1 MLISDYNPEILLR
14 ALRVLRGSK
23 QHEHRPTPPFPR
35 HHPASF
41 AQPRRRSSLTQIATC
56 GQPSLRTRA
65 ELFRLTGV
73 DWVAVHGMSA
83 SLAQITRRVSDMGT
97 DMSKWPTEQH
107 FASWLGLAPHN
118 DISGGRILRCR
129 TWPTDNR
136 AGQAFRQAA
145 ASVTRS
151 LCAFGAYS
159 RRKKARFGPRPALVA
174 TAHKI
179 ARMVYA
185 MLKQRAQ
192 YHDIGAVTYEQKQ
205 QERELNALK
214 KKAAKLGFA
223 LVPYEP
229 APVMIPV

>member
-1 MLISDYNPEILLR
+1 MLAIIIRSPFLC
-14 ALRVLRGSK
+14 ALRGSK
-23 QHEHRPTPPFPR
+23 TMNTDQLRLFLVIAR
-35 HHPASF
+35 F

-73 DWVAVHGMSA
+73 DLVAVHGMSA

-97 DMSKWPTEQH
+97 DISKWPTQQH

-151 LCAFGAYS
+151 LCAFC
-159 RRKKARFGPRPALVA
+159 
-174 TAHKI
+174 
-179 ARMVYA
+179 
-185 MLKQRAQ
+185 
-192 YHDIGAVTYEQKQ
+192 
-205 QERELNALK
+205 
-214 KKAAKLGFA
+214 
-223 LVPYEP
+223 
-229 APVMIPV
+229 